1 LDQWPGEAEA
11 TLLPYLT
18 GKLTVGTLFAPQNEH
33 RIFFTRATELLL
45 LMLNGQ
51 WDSLLEMTFN
61 AVFYCAG
68 LAAFGWVLAA
78 MLGRRS
84 WPVVWL
90 ILTADL
96 AAPFAWENTAW
107 AYQSQFYF
115 LIIFSLATLW
125 LLGLGEPWSWRW
137 WLGLVAALSAFFS
150 MASGF
155 LAAAVA
161 AGMSVFLVWK
171 RREDWRRHA

>member
-1 LDQWPGEAEA
+1 MPDTGHDAAASSSARPARWWSLCGNFCLAASLFLTGLSAKLALILGHGMGFPYLDQWPGEAEA

-90 ILTADL
+90 ILTA
-96 AAPFAWENTAW
+96 
-107 AYQSQFYF
+107 
-115 LIIFSLATLW
+115 
-125 LLGLGEPWSWRW
+125 
-137 WLGLVAALSAFFS
+137 
-150 MASGF
+150 
-155 LAAAVA
+155 
-161 AGMSVFLVWK
+161 
-171 RREDWRRHA
+171 